1 MNALLIV
8 NPVSGATLNP
18 DLLPDLLEIFKQ
30 QNLEVDVKLTTPE
43 EDGQALAAE
52 AARNGTEKVFVA
64 GGDGTIEAI
73 VRGLAHTE
81 TILGIIPFGTRNNLA
96 ASLNIPNDLTQ
107 AVQVLAEG
115 EVCPMD
121 LGKVND
127 HYFLE
132 VVGIGLEAS
141 LFPCGD
147 GVKDGIKKNYFTAFK
162 SIFSGIK
169 TFYEFRNHRIVL
181 RLDGKRK
188 HYPRTFQVNICNS
201 PRYGVE
207 FDLAPNAKMNDGK
220 LDVIYLDYASKWD
233 HLRHFFTA
241 MRGQSFKHERL
252 RNFQAATIEVKSF
265 SPLEVHADGTCVG
278 HTPIRVEVVPKALRV
293 IVPTSKLIAE
303 FAANDD
309 SSNKIVYNQLTP

>member
-30 QNLEVDVKLTTPE
+30 QNFEVEVKLTTPE

-52 AARNGTEKVFVA
+52 AARNGTQLVIVA
-64 GGDGTIEAI
+64 GGDGTIEAV
-73 VRGLAHTE
+73 VRGLAHSQ

-96 ASLNIPNDLTQ
+96 ASLNIPNDLTD
-107 AVQVLAEG
+107 AVRVLVEG
-115 EVCPMD
+115 EICSID
-121 LGKVND
+121 LGKVD
-127 HYFLE
+127 EHYFLE

-147 GVKDGIKKNYFTAFK
+147 GVKDAIKKNYFAAIK
-162 SIFSGIK
+162 SIFGGLK
-169 TFYEFRNHRIVL
+169 TFYEFRNHRLVL

-233 HLRHFFTA
+233 HLRHFFSA
-241 MRGQSFKHERL
+241 MRSQPFEHERL
-252 RNFQAATIEVKSF
+252 RNYQAATIEVKSYQ
-265 SPLEVHADGTCVG
+265 PLEVHADGTCVG
-278 HTPIRVEVVPKALRV
+278 HTPIRVEVVPKALLV
-293 IVPTSKLIAE
+293 MVPTSKLLADFAE
-303 FAANDD
+303 KD
-309 SSNKIVYNQLTP
+309 SNRVVYNQLTQ